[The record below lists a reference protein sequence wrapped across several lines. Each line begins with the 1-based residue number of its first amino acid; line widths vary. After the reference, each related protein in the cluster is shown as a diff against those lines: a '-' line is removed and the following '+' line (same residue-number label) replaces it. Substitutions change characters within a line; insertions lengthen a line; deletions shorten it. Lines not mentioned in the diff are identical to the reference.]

1 MHIEIEF
8 SDSEIDKLEKMAK
21 IKGMTLNSLIK
32 HFVRVSHDIEIRI
45 QKGDISMDQLNNLIT
60 KNTNGCC
67 LAHENEE
74 GDK

>member
-1 MHIEIEF
+1 MNINIEF

-21 IKGMTLNSLIK
+21 VKGMTVKSLVK

-45 QKGDISMDQLNNLIT
+45 QNGDVSVDQLNNLIT